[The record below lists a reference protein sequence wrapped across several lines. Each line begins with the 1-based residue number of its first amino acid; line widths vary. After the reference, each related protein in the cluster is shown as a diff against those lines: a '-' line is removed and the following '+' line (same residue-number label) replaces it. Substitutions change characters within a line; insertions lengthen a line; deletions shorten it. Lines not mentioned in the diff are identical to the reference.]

1 MPIEIDFIL
10 FSELSVTSVM
20 TVNIVLYYI
29 QISLC
34 FQKIAAEVLGIRL
47 TKNEMEQQSV
57 SFKNCCANVLCPL
70 NTYEDW

>member
-1 MPIEIDFIL
+1 
-10 FSELSVTSVM
+10 M

-57 SFKNCCANVLCPL
+57 SFKNCHANVLCPL

>member
-1 MPIEIDFIL
+1 MPIEIDFML

-57 SFKNCCANVLCPL
+57 SFKNCYANVLCPL